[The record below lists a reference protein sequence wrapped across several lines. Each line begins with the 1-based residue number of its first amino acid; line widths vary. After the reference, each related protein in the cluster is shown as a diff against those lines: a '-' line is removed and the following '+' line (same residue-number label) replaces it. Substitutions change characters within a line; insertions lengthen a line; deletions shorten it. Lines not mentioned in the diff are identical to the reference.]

1 MLTALVA
8 FGASSCATL
17 PPCPARG
24 GPVWTEWTSPHVVL
38 LTDLDEDDA
47 RSALRDFEELR
58 KAVLVAAWRRAP
70 EPRGPI
76 TVVVLRSDSEL
87 YMFLPDG
94 VAARVVVTRSRQA
107 FILKSGAER
116 DRYVTDPIVRL
127 LSYNFGLGRL
137 PWFEEGLARYLE
149 GLRLEK
155 DGTLTY
161 GDADPLLF
169 RNVTHGELYG
179 LPEHLWEPRTA
190 ENEQSL
196 NNKQSFIATSWLA
209 VHYLFN
215 REPDRFLVF
224 EMALASARDPRA
236 AWRAAFPDLTPEVM
250 DQQLGEYAFHRG
262 QFTSFRGRLPSEPFE
277 PHATPVPDAAVHAP
291 PRHAPRD
298 GGGAAARSLSRRGR
312 RSLPARRDERPGGLR
327 RSRAARRRRNR
338 HRSAQAPRR
347 RPLRRAQ
354 RLSAAPV
361 ARAREAR
368 HETDEAHEAWEEM
381 LRAGGAPDAPVVLE
395 LRVARP
401 D

>member
-1 MLTALVA
+1 MVLAALVA
-8 FGASSCATL
+8 FAASSCATL
-17 PPCPARG
+17 PPCPERG

-87 YMFLPDG
+87 YMFLPDF
-94 VAARVVVTRSRQA
+94 VAARVVVVRSPQA

-127 LSYNFGLGRL
+127 LSYHFGLGRL

-169 RNVTHGELYG
+169 RNSTMHGELMG
-179 LPEHLWEPRTA
+179 FEHLWEPRTA
-190 ENEQSL
+190 ENEQSI

-215 REPDRFLVF
+215 REPDRVLVF

-250 DQQLGEYAFHRG
+250 DQRLTEYAFHSG
-262 QFTSFRGRLPSEPFE
+262 QFTSFGGRLPPEPFE
-277 PHATPVPDAAVHAP
+277 PHATPVPDAAVHAL
-291 PRHAPRD
+291 RALLLATAAAPRPD
-298 GGGAAARSLSRRGR
+298 LARAEVAEAFRLDATNVLAAYVDRELLGGYASDIDLPKRLVAAHPSSATAWLLLS
-312 RSLPARRDERPGGLR
+312 
-327 RSRAARRRRNR
+327 
-338 HRSAQAPRR
+338 H
-347 RPLRRAQ
+347 
-354 RLSAAPV
+354 
-361 ARAREAR
+361 AREAR

-381 LRAGGAPDAPVVLE
+381 LRAGGAPEAPVVLE

>member
-1 MLTALVA
+1 LLAALVA
-8 FGASSCATL
+8 LAASSCATL

-24 GPVWTEWTSPHVVL
+24 GPVWTEWSSPHVVL

-47 RSALRDFEELR
+47 RAALRDFEELR
-58 KAVLVAAWRRAP
+58 SAVLAAAWRRAP

-76 TVVVLRSDSEL
+76 TVVVVRSDREL
-87 YMFLPDG
+87 YMFLPSG

-116 DRYVTDPIVRL
+116 DRYVTGPIVRL
-127 LSYNFGLGRL
+127 LSYHFGLGRL

-161 GDADPLLF
+161 GDVDPVLF
-169 RNVTHGELYG
+169 HNVTHGELTDF
-179 LPEHLWEPRTA
+179 EHLWEPRTA
-190 ENEQSL
+190 ENEQPL
-196 NNKQSFIATSWLA
+196 NKQSFIATSWLA

-215 REPDRFLVF
+215 HEPDRFLVF

-236 AWRAAFPDLTPEVM
+236 AWRATFPDLTPEVM
-250 DQQLGEYAFHRG
+250 NQRLAEYAFHSG
-262 QFTSFRGRLPSEPFE
+262 QFTSFRGRLPPEPFE
-277 PHATPVPDAAVHAP
+277 PRATPMPDAAAHAL
-291 PRHAPRD
+291 RAMLLATTAAPRPD
-298 GGGAAARSLSRRGR
+298 LPDLARAEVGEALRLDATNVLAAYVDRELLGGDASDIDLPKRLVAAHPSSATAWLLLS
-312 RSLPARRDERPGGLR
+312 
-327 RSRAARRRRNR
+327 
-338 HRSAQAPRR
+338 H
-347 RPLRRAQ
+347 
-354 RLSAAPV
+354 
-361 ARAREAR
+361 AREAR

-395 LRVARP
+395 SRVARP